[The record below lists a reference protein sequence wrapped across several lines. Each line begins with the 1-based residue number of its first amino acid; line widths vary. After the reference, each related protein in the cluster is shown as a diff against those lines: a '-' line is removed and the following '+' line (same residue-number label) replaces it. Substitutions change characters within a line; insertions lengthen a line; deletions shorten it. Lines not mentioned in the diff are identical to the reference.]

1 MYDAPAPGP
10 DQTDDDGEATAEAEA
25 TTEANAEAEAPAEAV
40 PTTEAAAE
48 AEATADANAQAEA
61 PAEAA
66 PTTEAAAEAE
76 VTAEANAEAEAPAEA
91 VPTTE
96 HVPTTAPGTRVLPAD
111 DANAPAV
118 APRPTDAPDAPAV
131 GASISLPATGAGDP
145 APAAVVPPQAQ
156 PEQRA
161 GRLLLSSPAV
171 PPPAGPAE
179 ASAATPPETAASSR
193 MVPVLL
199 VCGVSGSGKSTIGA
213 LLAERLGWVYAEADA
228 FHPPANVA
236 KMAAGHPLDDADR
249 VPWLAAIGAYI
260 DETTLAGR
268 PAVVT
273 CSALKRTYRDELRQ
287 GRPNVQVIFLEASY
301 ELIRDRLQA
310 RAGHF
315 FPAELLASQF
325 RDLEPPEPDEHVLQ
339 ISVADG
345 AEQVVERLLSLG
357 VGVGATVGVGA
368 QAGVG
373 TGTAVPAP
381 ASAQAPPI

>member
-10 DQTDDDGEATAEAEA
+10 DQTDDNGDGDAEAEA
-25 TTEANAEAEAPAEAV
+25 TTEANTEAEAPTEAEVTAEENAEAEATAEAEAP
-40 PTTEAAAE
+40 TEAAAE
-48 AEATADANAQAEA
+48 AEA
-61 PAEAA
+61 P
-66 PTTEAAAEAE
+66 TEAAAEAE
-76 VTAEANAEAEAPAEA
+76 VPTEAPTEA

-96 HVPTTAPGTRVLPAD
+96 HVPTTAPSTRVLPAD
-111 DANAPAV
+111 DANAPTV
-118 APRPTDAPDAPAV
+118 APLPADVPDAPAV

-156 PEQRA
+156 PEQQT

-171 PPPAGPAE
+171 PPPAAPAE
-179 ASAATPPETAASSR
+179 AFAATPPATAAPSHS
-193 MVPVLL
+193 VPVLV

-345 AEQVVERLLSLG
+345 VEQVVERLLSLG
-357 VGVGATVGVGA
+357 VGVGVGATVDVGA

-373 TGTAVPAP
+373 VGTAVLAP